1 MPRTV
6 KLLSDYP
13 NPPYSQVD
21 EGDFNGKI
29 STDPL
34 DYACT
39 CGTIV
44 HSKKRLIA
52 ARILKGAKLLCPSCK
67 NRLNRLSK

>member
-1 MPRTV
+1 MPRSI

-13 NPPYSQVD
+13 NPPYDQVD
-21 EGDFNGKI
+21 EGDFNRKV

-34 DYACT
+34 DYSCK

-44 HSKKRLIA
+44 PSKKRLIT
-52 ARILKGAKLLCPSCK
+52 ARILKGVELLCPSCK
-67 NRLNRLSK
+67 NRLNRLSQ